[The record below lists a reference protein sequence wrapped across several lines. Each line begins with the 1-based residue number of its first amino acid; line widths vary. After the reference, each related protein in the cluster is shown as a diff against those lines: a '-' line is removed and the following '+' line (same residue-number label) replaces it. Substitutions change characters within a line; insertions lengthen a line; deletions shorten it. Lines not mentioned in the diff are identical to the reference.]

1 MKTEER
7 RAIQLPLKDHYREAP
22 AAALATLKAQG
33 RVGEEISC
41 KIETGK
47 ALVACAEVKLAAGA
61 TVVAAFLIM
70 YILPLNKRSVF
81 IRFM

>member
-7 RAIQLPLKDHYREAP
+7 RAIQAPLKDHYREAP
-22 AAALATLKAQG
+22 AAALASLKAHG
-33 RVGEEISC
+33 SLGEEITC

-47 ALVACAEVKLAAGA
+47 ALVACAEVNLAAVA

-70 YILPLNKRSVF
+70 YILLLNKRSVF
-81 IRFM
+81 MRLV